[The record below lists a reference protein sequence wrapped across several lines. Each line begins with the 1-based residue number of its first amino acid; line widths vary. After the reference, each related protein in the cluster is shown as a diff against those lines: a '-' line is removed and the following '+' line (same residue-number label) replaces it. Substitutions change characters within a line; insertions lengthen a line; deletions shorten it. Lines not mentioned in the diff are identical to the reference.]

1 MLTITL
7 RSLVKRNRTFGWLNI
22 TGLAIGITCASLIFL
37 WVENE
42 YSYNRMFPKY
52 DRLYRILEVQT
63 YEGKREVFQ
72 AEPIPLAEAVKK
84 EVPGIRNTARTL
96 LGEQFRLL
104 FSLGDKGINEQGKYA
119 DSSLFSMID
128 LAFVYGDRP
137 SAFREVHSVVI
148 SASMARRFF
157 GDVNPVGRA
166 LKVDNKQEY
175 TVTGVFTDLPANC
188 SFRFDWLIPYK
199 VYSDAQPWSTYWGA
213 NGAETYV
220 ELEPGADVAAINRT
234 LKHYLATKK
243 PDMTTECF
251 LWPMKD
257 WNLHAKWTGDKEDG
271 GKITYVRLFT
281 LIAWIILLIACINF
295 MNLATARSEQ
305 RAREIGVRK
314 TMGARR
320 RKLIGQFIGEAMVL
334 SFLSVLLS
342 VFLLSL
348 ALPWF
353 NQLVHEHLSLR
364 LRDPRHLAALVAIGL
379 LTGLVAGSYPAFY
392 LSSFNPVTVFKGL
405 RLKNAAGNLFIR
417 KGLVVTQFTVS
428 ILLIVCTIVIY
439 SQVRYVNRMDMGYKK
454 DNLIYL
460 NLKPGGATHVQA
472 LKNALMHTGAV
483 TSVAASGFPITAIW
497 SNGDDYTWQ
506 GKDPTK
512 NPLVSAEAVDAD
524 YLPTMHV
531 QLKSG
536 RNFYAT
542 GQDTANVLINESMA
556 AQMGKEGH
564 VGAQIV
570 SGNWKIT
577 VVGIFKDFI
586 YNDFNHSWGPLI
598 FYYDP
603 KTTTDLTLN
612 IALRPGE
619 LSASLAKVGKVVRS
633 FDPAYPFEYTFL
645 DDDVAAQFKTEEMT
659 GRLSAVFAV
668 LAIVISCLGLF
679 GLAAFT
685 AERRTKE
692 IGIRKVLGASV
703 AGLTGLLSRDF
714 LLLVGISCLVALPL
728 AGWIMIRWLSDYSY
742 RTALHWWIFPAVGAG
757 AVLIA
762 LATVSYQA
770 IRAALANPVDS
781 LRTE

>member
-1 MLTITL
+1 
-7 RSLVKRNRTFGWLNI
+7 
-22 TGLAIGITCASLIFL
+22 
-37 WVENE
+37 
-42 YSYNRMFPKY
+42 
-52 DRLYRILEVQT
+52 
-63 YEGKREVFQ
+63 
-72 AEPIPLAEAVKK
+72 
-84 EVPGIRNTARTL
+84 
-96 LGEQFRLL
+96 
-104 FSLGDKGINEQGKYA
+104 
-119 DSSLFSMID
+119 
-128 LAFVYGDRP
+128 
-137 SAFREVHSVVI
+137 
-148 SASMARRFF
+148 
-157 GDVNPVGRA
+157 
-166 LKVDNKQEY
+166 
-175 TVTGVFTDLPANC
+175 
-188 SFRFDWLIPYK
+188 
-199 VYSDAQPWSTYWGA
+199 
-213 NGAETYV
+213 
-220 ELEPGADVAAINRT
+220 
-234 LKHYLATKK
+234 
-243 PDMTTECF
+243 
-251 LWPMKD
+251 
-257 WNLHAKWTGDKEDG
+257 
-271 GKITYVRLFT
+271 
-281 LIAWIILLIACINF
+281 
-295 MNLATARSEQ
+295 
-305 RAREIGVRK
+305 
-314 TMGARR
+314 
-320 RKLIGQFIGEAMVL
+320 
-334 SFLSVLLS
+334 
-342 VFLLSL
+342 
-348 ALPWF
+348 
-353 NQLVHEHLSLR
+353 
-364 LRDPRHLAALVAIGL
+364 
-379 LTGLVAGSYPAFY
+379 VAGSYPAFY